1 MYLCGS
7 SGSGPRSSAP
17 YGSWP
22 QSRPSLTP
30 CAKLSRPLHAETMP
44 PLKRSYDPNYATPGD
59 VVALGLFAVV
69 LDNQGKL

>member
-1 MYLCGS
+1 
-7 SGSGPRSSAP
+7 
-17 YGSWP
+17 
-22 QSRPSLTP
+22 
-30 CAKLSRPLHAETMP
+30 MP